1 MKYLCMIIALV
12 VALPFIGNAQQK
24 RAFLVGISDY
34 QDYGYKVWTNIH
46 GAEDVKNL
54 IEPSLRKMGFS
65 QISTLT
71 NDQATYQNITSSLN
85 SFANRCHPKDI
96 VYIHFSCHGQPV
108 EDGLKSGYPRN
119 DEQDRWDES
128 LVPID
133 AGMEYGVKGYKGDN
147 HIIDDELYDYITKI
161 RKILGPQGI
170 VYVVIDACHAANMDR
185 DGFETIR
192 GTNEGL
198 TRNPKNEYNPPK
210 VRKKSKIKKSPE
222 LAPILFV
229 EACESYERNQEI
241 FYQGKEYGA
250 LSFNIWQIFN
260 RYNTFPSSIIE
271 FKFRLKSNVD
281 GNKGKRNRLWPGT
294 QNLVLED

>member
-1 MKYLCMIIALV
+1 
-12 VALPFIGNAQQK
+12 
-24 RAFLVGISDY
+24 
-34 QDYGYKVWTNIH
+34 
-46 GAEDVKNL
+46 
-54 IEPSLRKMGFS
+54 
-65 QISTLT
+65 
-71 NDQATYQNITSSLN
+71 
-85 SFANRCHPKDI
+85 
-96 VYIHFSCHGQPV
+96 
-108 EDGLKSGYPRN
+108 
-119 DEQDRWDES
+119 
-128 LVPID
+128 
-133 AGMEYGVKGYKGDN
+133 MEYGVKGYKGDN
-147 HIIDDELYDYITKI
+147 HIIDDELYGYITKI

-192 GTNEGL
+192 GTNEGF

-250 LSFNIWQIFN
+250 LSFNVWQTFN
-260 RYNTFPSSIIE
+260 SYNTFPSNIRE

-281 GNKGKRNRLWPGT
+281 GNRSKRNRLWPGT

>member
-1 MKYLCMIIALV
+1 
-12 VALPFIGNAQQK
+12 
-24 RAFLVGISDY
+24 
-34 QDYGYKVWTNIH
+34 
-46 GAEDVKNL
+46 
-54 IEPSLRKMGFS
+54 
-65 QISTLT
+65 
-71 NDQATYQNITSSLN
+71 
-85 SFANRCHPKDI
+85 
-96 VYIHFSCHGQPV
+96 
-108 EDGLKSGYPRN
+108 
-119 DEQDRWDES
+119 
-128 LVPID
+128 
-133 AGMEYGVKGYKGDN
+133 MEYGVKGYKGDN

-192 GTNEGL
+192 GTNEGF

-210 VRKKSKIKKSPE
+210 VRKKSKIVKSPE

-241 FYQGKEYGA
+241 FYQGTEYGA
-250 LSFNIWQIFN
+250 LSFNIWQTFN
-260 RYNTFPSSIIE
+260 SYNTFPSSIRE

-281 GNKGKRNRLWPGT
+281 DNRSKRNRLWPGT